1 MSLLLLQQS
10 ATKNTSDSAR
20 LTLALDLLNKKAR
33 PAELAGMACF
43 GIVGEQRLGL
53 SVPAMRGIARTLGRD
68 HALAQALWDTTIP
81 DARIVASMVA
91 EPALLT
97 SRQMDTWVKG
107 FAAWDVC
114 DQTCLNAFCKS
125 PLAWRKV
132 EVWATRKDEFVR
144 RAAFALLAT
153 LAVHDKTASDAA
165 FVGALVLVEA
175 TAYEDRNFVKKAVNW
190 ALRGI
195 GKRNKVLRQAA
206 IDAALRIQEQ
216 GSKSARWIAADAL
229 RELRPG

>member
-1 MSLLLLQQS
+1 MPD
-10 ATKNTSDSAR
+10 TYR
-20 LTLALDLLNKKAR
+20 LTLALDLLHQNAR
-33 PAELAGMACF
+33 PAELAGMARF
-43 GIVGEQRLGL
+43 GIVGDQRLGL

-68 HALAQALWDTTIP
+68 HALAQALWDTAIP

-91 EPALLT
+91 DPAQLT
-97 SRQMDTWVKG
+97 ARQMDAWVKG

-132 EVWATRKDEFVR
+132 QAWATRKDEFVR

-153 LAVHDKTASDAA
+153 LAVHDKAADDAA
-165 FVGALVLVEA
+165 FVAALTLVEA
-175 TAYEDRNFVKKAVNW
+175 AADDDRNFVKKAVNW
-190 ALRGI
+190 ALRNI
-195 GKRNKVLRQAA
+195 GKRNRALRQAA
-206 IDAALRIQEQ
+206 IEAALRIQQQ

-229 RELRPG
+229 RELRLVRDS